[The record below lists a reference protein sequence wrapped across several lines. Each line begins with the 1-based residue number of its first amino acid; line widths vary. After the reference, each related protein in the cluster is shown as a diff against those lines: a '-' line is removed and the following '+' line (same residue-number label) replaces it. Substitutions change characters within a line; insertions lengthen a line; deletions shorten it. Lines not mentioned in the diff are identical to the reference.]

1 MDLDDAALFLR
12 IVALGS
18 LSAAARERNLPVSQV
33 SRALVRLEARC
44 GVRLLHR
51 NTHGLSLTDE
61 GDTVLAH
68 ARRLL
73 EVRAELDSA
82 LSGRLAGPSGWVRLS
97 VSTITAETV
106 IAPSLPSLHARHP
119 QLQLDIS
126 TDDRVVDLVREG
138 VDIAIRTGSPASEQ
152 LVARQIGMLSR
163 GLYASPGYARRFGL
177 PQTAQALDQ
186 HRLVGNSVH
195 PALNL
200 WPMAPV
206 APAGGATGRARAPEA
221 HAVRGHTRTDST
233 AVALALVRAGA
244 GIGRIV
250 NIAAEPLVA
259 AGQLVP
265 VLAGIHQAEPLPL
278 YAVMLQERHRL
289 PKLRA
294 CIAHWTDWLAGRVP
308 PPD

>member
-12 IVALGS
+12 IVELGT
-18 LSAAARERNLPVSQV
+18 LSAAARERNWPVSQV
-33 SRALVRLEARC
+33 SRALARLEARC

-73 EVRAELDSA
+73 DVRAELDSA

-106 IAPSLPSLHARHP
+106 IAPSLPSLHARYP

-138 VDIAIRTGSPASEQ
+138 VDIAIRTGSPASDT

-163 GLYASPGYARRFGL
+163 GLYAAPDYVRRHGL
-177 PQTAQALDQ
+177 PDTPQALDQ
-186 HRLVGNSVH
+186 HCLVGNSVH

-200 WPMAPV
+200 WPMTP
-206 APAGGATGRARAPEA
+206 GDGAARQRTTETYSA
-221 HAVRGHTRTDST
+221 RGHTRADST
-233 AVALALVRAGA
+233 AVVLSLVRAGA
-244 GIGRIV
+244 GIGRVI

-265 VLAGIHQAEPLPL
+265 VLPGFTLGEPVPL
-278 YAVMLQERHRL
+278 VAVMLQERHRL

-294 CIAHWTDWLAGRVP
+294 CIAHWADWLAGRVP
-308 PPD
+308 PLP

>member
-1 MDLDDAALFLR
+1 MDLDDAALFVR
-12 IVALGS
+12 IVELGT

-33 SRALVRLEARC
+33 SRSLARLEARC

-106 IAPSLPSLHARHP
+106 IAPSLPSLHARYP

-138 VDIAIRTGSPASEQ
+138 VDIAIRTGSAASEQ
-152 LVARQIGMLSR
+152 LVARQIGVLSR

-177 PQTAQALDQ
+177 PETPQALEQ

-200 WPMAPV
+200 WPMAP
-206 APAGGATGRARAPEA
+206 AGGTAARARAPQL

-233 AVALALVRAGA
+233 AVALALVRAGV

-265 VLAGIHQAEPLPL
+265 VLPGIHLDEPLPL

-294 CIAHWTDWLAGRVP
+294 CIAHWADWLAGRVP
-308 PPD
+308 PLA

>member
-12 IVALGS
+12 IVELGT
-18 LSAAARERNLPVSQV
+18 LSAAARERDWPVSQV
-33 SRALVRLEARC
+33 SRALARLEARC

-73 EVRAELDSA
+73 DVRAELDSA

-106 IAPSLPSLHARHP
+106 IAPSLPSLHARYP

-138 VDIAIRTGSPASEQ
+138 VDIAIRTGSPASET

-163 GLYASPGYARRFGL
+163 GLYAAPAYVRRHGL
-177 PQTAQALDQ
+177 PETPQALDQ

-200 WPMAPV
+200 WPMTPGDGAPRQRSTETYT
-206 APAGGATGRARAPEA
+206 A
-221 HAVRGHTRTDST
+221 RGHTRADST
-233 AVALALVRAGA
+233 AVVLSLVRAGA

-259 AGQLVP
+259 AGHLVRVLPGFTQGEP
-265 VLAGIHQAEPLPL
+265 VPL

-294 CIAHWTDWLAGRVP
+294 CIAHWADWLAGRVP
-308 PPD
+308 PLD

>member
-12 IVALGS
+12 IVELGT
-18 LSAAARERNLPVSQV
+18 LSAAARERNWPVSQV
-33 SRALVRLEARC
+33 SRVLARLEARC

-73 EVRAELDSA
+73 DVRAELDSA

-106 IAPSLPSLHARHP
+106 IAPSLPSLHARYP

-138 VDIAIRTGSPASEQ
+138 VDIAIRTGSPASDT
-152 LVARQIGMLSR
+152 LVARQIGVLSR
-163 GLYASPGYARRFGL
+163 GLYAAPSYVRRHGL
-177 PQTAQALDQ
+177 PETPQALDQ

-200 WPMAPV
+200 WPMTPGDGAPRPRSTETYT
-206 APAGGATGRARAPEA
+206 A
-221 HAVRGHTRTDST
+221 RGHTRADST
-233 AVALALVRAGA
+233 AVVLSLVRAGA
-244 GIGRIV
+244 GIGRII

-265 VLAGIHQAEPLPL
+265 VLPGFNQGEPVPL

-294 CIAHWTDWLAGRVP
+294 CIAHWADWLAGRVP
-308 PPD
+308 PLD